1 MYVKPF
7 GYVAAG
13 TVQEAT
19 DALRRFGSGAK
30 VLAGGQSL
38 MPMINVGLVQPEVLV
53 DVSAIPGLGEVR
65 RDDGTL
71 SIGPLVRH
79 RTLEES
85 QAVRRAHPLLAA
97 AIRHVASPR
106 VRNRGT
112 AGGSIA
118 HNDPTAEV
126 PLVMVVAEAEYEIS
140 TGMASR
146 TVAATDFALTYFTT
160 QLAPDEVLTDI
171 RRPALAHGW
180 GWGFHEVSRRAGDF
194 ALVAAAAVA
203 VCRDGVV
210 ERVRLGLSGVAERA
224 VRCRAFENAAPGAS
238 VGEVP
243 STAEAIDEDISPS
256 GDAAVSAEY
265 RARLAR
271 TLGVR
276 AVLDACRRSMQGAS
290 R

>member
-13 TVQEAT
+13 SVQEAT
-19 DALRRFGSGAK
+19 DALRRLGPGAK
-30 VLAGGQSL
+30 LLAGGQSL
-38 MPMINVGLVQPEVLV
+38 IPMINVGLVQPEVLV
-53 DVSAIPGLGEVR
+53 DVSAVPGLGEVR
-65 RDDGTL
+65 RSNGTL
-71 SIGPLVRH
+71 SIGALVRL
-79 RTLEES
+79 RTLEGSEV
-85 QAVRRAHPLLAA
+85 VRHAQPLLAA
-97 AIRHVASPR
+97 AVRHVASPR

-126 PLVMVVAEAEYEIS
+126 PLVMAVAEAEYDVS
-140 TGMASR
+140 NGAVSR

-160 QLAPDEVLTDI
+160 RLEPDEVLTGI
-171 RRPALAHGW
+171 RVPVLSDAW

-203 VCRDGVV
+203 VCRDGAI
-210 ERVRLGLSGVAERA
+210 EQVRLGLSGVGERA
-224 VRCRAFENAAPGAS
+224 VRCRAFEAAASGA
-238 VGEVP
+238 GAEGIP
-243 STAEAIDEDISPS
+243 SIAEAIDQDISPS

-271 TLGVR
+271 ALGVR
-276 AVLDACRRSMQGAS
+276 AVLDACRRSTEGA
-290 R
+290 RP

>member
-13 TVQEAT
+13 SVQEAA
-19 DALRRFGSGAK
+19 DALRRFGPGAK

-38 MPMINVGLVQPEVLV
+38 IPMINVGLVQPEILV
-53 DVSAIPGLGEVR
+53 DVSAVPGLGEVS
-65 RDDGTL
+65 RDNGTL
-71 SIGPLVRH
+71 SIGALVRH
-79 RTLEES
+79 RTLEASEV
-85 QAVRRAHPLLAA
+85 VRRAHPLLAA
-97 AIRHVASPR
+97 AVRHVASPR

-126 PLVMVVAEAEYEIS
+126 PLVMAVAEAEYDLS
-140 TGMASR
+140 NGAASR

-160 QLAPDEVLTDI
+160 RLAPDEVLTGI
-171 RRPALAHGW
+171 RVPALPDGW

-203 VCRDGVV
+203 VCRDGAI
-210 ERVRLGLSGVAERA
+210 EQVRLGLSGVSERA
-224 VRCRAFENAAPGAS
+224 VRCRAFEAAASGADVDAVAS
-238 VGEVP
+238 LAG
-243 STAEAIDEDISPS
+243 AIDEDISPS

-265 RARLAR
+265 RVRLAR
-271 TLGVR
+271 ALGMR
-276 AVLDACRRSMQGAS
+276 AVLDACRRSTEAA
-290 R
+290 RW

>member
-19 DALRRFGSGAK
+19 DALRRYGSGAK

-53 DVSAIPGLGEVR
+53 DVSAIRGLGEVR
-65 RDDGTL
+65 RDNGTL
-71 SIGPLVRH
+71 SVGPLVRH
-79 RTLEES
+79 RTLEDS
-85 QAVRRAHPLLAA
+85 QVVRRAHPLLAA
-97 AIRHVASPR
+97 AIRHVACPR

-126 PLVMVVAEAEYEIS
+126 PLVMAVAEAEYEVS
-140 TGMASR
+140 NGTASR

-160 QLAPDEVLTDI
+160 PLAPDEVLTDI
-171 RRPALAHGW
+171 RVPALADGW

-203 VCRDGVV
+203 V
-210 ERVRLGLSGVAERA
+210 
-224 VRCRAFENAAPGAS
+224 
-238 VGEVP
+238 
-243 STAEAIDEDISPS
+243 
-256 GDAAVSAEY
+256 
-265 RARLAR
+265 
-271 TLGVR
+271 
-276 AVLDACRRSMQGAS
+276 
-290 R
+290 